1 MSRSSFS
8 RRQFL
13 TTSTGASLAFLSG
26 CSLQNEPVLNV
37 RPLVGAVP
45 AQILGRFQSQ
55 LRQSTQPATLQFL
68 PETNPSQLFK
78 LLQEWRQ
85 ANVKA
90 DSSPAS
96 FLDRLPLLGKS
107 GRSRVADL
115 VSLSDYWLQKAIQQS
130 LIQPFEVSALPG
142 WENLDP
148 RWRSVVTRDPQGF
161 PVATGPVWGIPYR
174 WGTMVIAYRKDL
186 FKQRGLQ
193 PPTDWSDLWQPG
205 LKHRFSLPDQAR
217 EVIGLTL
224 KKLGKSYNTT
234 DLSGVPQLEAELQ
247 ALHQQVKLYSST
259 AYLQPLMLGNTWAAV
274 GWSSDILPILQRN
287 QQLAAVIPQSGAS
300 LWADMWVR
308 PSAVEQ
314 ELSKLAIAW
323 LQFGWQ
329 PAIASFWSNVSQT
342 ALPVLTNLP
351 AKDLPESL
359 QNNRLLLPES
369 KLFDKNEFLLPLP
382 EAAIAQYRELW
393 LTLRKDS

>member
-234 DLSGVPQLEAELQ
+234 DLSGVPQLEAEL
-247 ALHQQVKLYSST
+247 T
-259 AYLQPLMLGNTWAAV
+259 LQL
-274 GWSSDILPILQRN
+274 
-287 QQLAAVIPQSGAS
+287 
-300 LWADMWVR
+300 
-308 PSAVEQ
+308 
-314 ELSKLAIAW
+314 
-323 LQFGWQ
+323 
-329 PAIASFWSNVSQT
+329 
-342 ALPVLTNLP
+342 
-351 AKDLPESL
+351 
-359 QNNRLLLPES
+359 NRL
-369 KLFDKNEFLLPLP
+369 FTTAD
-382 EAAIAQYRELW
+382 AG
-393 LTLRKDS
+393 